1 MIYIKDFALF
11 LNEIRH
17 EFTRI
22 NSLRSYI
29 GEEKDLDNV
38 GIIIPTEET
47 ITINEYV
54 DVPYV
59 KSFFFRKLSRIE
71 KPDKYSFFSKKIAY
85 HDLVLFSIDNKKY
98 FYYSNDRGTKN
109 PYSDIYKEI
118 TEKEDD
124 EGFVFYLC
132 DITKSFYTRI
142 NCGKDYNYYIFEKL
156 NRDIWCEIYDGFQ
169 FRTIYAHN
177 CPDVYYYIKSNE
189 VIIPFDQIKDV
200 SVFGFNGRSLDEKIF
215 DLYYKNAEKDIF
227 DIDSDTIDYE
237 KDEIIIEKAKDYFT
251 KTTDLIKKHYAPAF
265 SVFGKK
271 YDFCSE
277 EDGYSSYKVL
287 TEYLMSFVF
296 ILNEFINTYSLNSDF
311 IKTNI
316 KKALSSGYDIL
327 VKNSIEKDLEIE
339 AVIENIRR
347 LLSEYESFCNKN
359 ILFSMKNVFL
369 AKKEYNLYNG
379 WSRNNRDLLAE
390 IINPYTKRN

>member
-1 MIYIKDFALF
+1 M
-11 LNEIRH
+11 
-17 EFTRI
+17 
-22 NSLRSYI
+22 
-29 GEEKDLDNV
+29 
-38 GIIIPTEET
+38 
-47 ITINEYV
+47 
-54 DVPYV
+54 
-59 KSFFFRKLSRIE
+59 
-71 KPDKYSFFSKKIAY
+71 
-85 HDLVLFSIDNKKY
+85 
-98 FYYSNDRGTKN
+98 
-109 PYSDIYKEI
+109 
-118 TEKEDD
+118 
-124 EGFVFYLC
+124 
-132 DITKSFYTRI
+132 
-142 NCGKDYNYYIFEKL
+142 
-156 NRDIWCEIYDGFQ
+156 
-169 FRTIYAHN
+169 
-177 CPDVYYYIKSNE
+177 
-189 VIIPFDQIKDV
+189 
-200 SVFGFNGRSLDEKIF
+200 
-215 DLYYKNAEKDIF
+215 YYKNAEKDIF

-251 KTTDLIKKHYAPAF
+251 KTTDLIKKHYASAF